1 VFKKEEGAQ
10 GIFQVNMPY
19 VGSDGQVVEKRPFGF
34 SMIVNYFWGVVNFAN
49 LFFRG
54 LFHMDDPGTQRGQY
68 GNNAGGRSQRIPGRR
83 TIGGIRSSGGAAPPP
98 CVGGG

>member
-1 VFKKEEGAQ
+1 
-10 GIFQVNMPY
+10 MPY
-19 VGSDGQVVEKRPFGF
+19 VGSDGQLVQSRPFGVK
-34 SMIVNYFWGVVNFAN
+34 MVVDYFWGVVNFFN

-68 GNNAGGRSQRIPGRR
+68 GNAGQRQRIPGRR
-83 TIGGIRSSGGAAPPP
+83 TMGGIRPSGGAAPPP